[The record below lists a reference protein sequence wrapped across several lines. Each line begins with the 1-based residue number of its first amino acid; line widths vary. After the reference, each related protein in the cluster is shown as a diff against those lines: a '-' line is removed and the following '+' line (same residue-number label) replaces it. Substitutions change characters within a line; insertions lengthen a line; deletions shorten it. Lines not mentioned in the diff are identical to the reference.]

1 MSRNVGWMSR
11 NSIFI
16 KALIVYSLFCASS
29 LPAIAQ
35 SDYPNKPVK
44 IIVPFPPG
52 GTTDLMARIS
62 AEQLTKILTQAF
74 VIENIGGGGGVIGA
88 ERAAGAQP
96 DGYTLVMTGVGQNAV
111 AHGLDPNLKY
121 DSLKDFAHITLID
134 LGPNVLVV
142 NPDRP
147 FKTLKDVIDYA
158 RKNPGKLDYGYT
170 YASSGH
176 MAMELMRQATS
187 TCADMKTKTNC
198 NPLPIVGIPYRGGGP
213 LLNAILANEIP
224 MIFINQDAALPFVAA
239 GKLRPIAVSSL
250 HRNALYPNVPTV
262 AESGYPGFQA
272 LSWAGISAPKGTPKP
287 VLDKL
292 EAAMIQA
299 LQTPEVKQRIESVG
313 FVIPTLGSTA
323 YVNFLKSEIELWT
336 SLIKKSGI
344 KPE

>member
-1 MSRNVGWMSR
+1 MSR

-16 KALIVYSLFCASS
+16 KAFLVCSLLCVSS

-62 AEQLTKILTQAF
+62 AEQLTKILKQAF

-176 MAMELMRQATS
+176 MAMELMRQATA
-187 TCADMKTKTNC
+187 TCADMKNKTNC

-213 LLNAILANEIP
+213 LMNAILANEIP

-239 GKLRPIAVSSL
+239 GKLRPITVSSL
-250 HRNALYPNVPTV
+250 QRNALYPNIPTV

-292 EAAMIQA
+292 EAAMILA

-313 FVIPTLGSTA
+313 FVIPPLGSNA
-323 YVNFLKSEIELWT
+323 YVSFLKSELELWT